1 MTSASKRRWQL
12 IRESIKFQIK
22 LILDAARDLILSPVA
37 IICTVLDLV
46 KGNSKQDGHF
56 QRLMHWGH
64 NTDHW
69 LNLFGDLPVNAKE
82 ASSVDA
88 ANNTDKN
95 PNTTQGNYSKSTTEN
110 PNLVKNQLDENFDK
124 LFGKIERLLEEQ
136 QQAGGLTA
144 VAKQKIELYLASL
157 NSNRKG
163 KVSQTQVTAEEELSP
178 NSELSTLEVDT
189 QDKNTKTNNLN

>member
-144 VAKQKIELYLASL
+144 VAKQKIELYLTSL

-189 QDKNTKTNNLN
+189 QDNV

>member
-1 MTSASKRRWQL
+1 MTSENNQRWQL

-144 VAKQKIELYLASL
+144 VAKQKIELYLTSL

>member
-37 IICTVLDLV
+37 IICTVLDLA
-46 KGNSKQDGHF
+46 KGNNKQDGHF

-69 LNLFGDLPVNAKE
+69 LNLFGDLPVNRKQE
-82 ASSVDA
+82 NSVDA
-88 ANNTDKN
+88 VNNAGKK
-95 PNTTQGNYSKSTTEN
+95 PNSAQNSYAKSTTEN
-110 PNLVKNQLDENFDK
+110 PTVVKHQVDENLDK
-124 LFGKIERLLEEQ
+124 LFGKIEGLLEEQ

-144 VAKQKIELYLASL
+144 VAKQKIELYLTSL

-163 KVSQTQVTAEEELSP
+163 QVAQTHVTAEEKLSSD
-178 NSELSTLEVDT
+178 SELSTSEVDT

>member
-37 IICTVLDLV
+37 IICTVLDLA
-46 KGNSKQDGHF
+46 KGNNKQDGHF
-56 QRLMHWGH
+56 QRLMNWGH

-69 LNLFGDLPVNAKE
+69 LNLFGDLPVNAKVVTTVE
-82 ASSVDA
+82 N

-95 PNTTQGNYSKSTTEN
+95 PNTTQDNYSPSTTEN
-110 PNLVKNQLDENFDK
+110 PDLVKNQVDENLDK
-124 LFGKIERLLEEQ
+124 LFGKIEGLLEEQ
-136 QQAGGLTA
+136 QQAGGLTT
-144 VAKQKIELYLASL
+144 VAKEKIALYLTSL
-157 NSNRKG
+157 NANRKG
-163 KVSQTQVTAEEELSP
+163 QLSQTHVTAEEELTP
-178 NSELSTLEVDT
+178 NSELSTSEVDT

>member
-144 VAKQKIELYLASL
+144 VAKQKIELYLTSL